1 MLCLGKF
8 TILLYIHTVIYLLVN
23 DNENYICQGNA
34 LFMTLFLTDI
44 NTMEMDVWQS
54 YSVLLAQE
62 TIINIQIHLPTMLTP
77 ENSRRFLASDSPIW
91 PSTKPYSPTRKII
104 FIKLSNMTDL
114 VELQV
119 SIIIDFTSFLF

>member
-8 TILLYIHTVIYLLVN
+8 TILLYIHSYIGTWVN

-77 ENSRRFLASDSPIW
+77 ENSRLFLASDSPIW

-119 SIIIDFTSFLF
+119 SIINDFMSFLF

>member
-104 FIKLSNMTDL
+104 FIKLSNMTVL

>member
-1 MLCLGKF
+1 
-8 TILLYIHTVIYLLVN
+8 
-23 DNENYICQGNA
+23 
-34 LFMTLFLTDI
+34 MTLFLTDI

-77 ENSRRFLASDSPIW
+77 ENSRLFLASDSPIW